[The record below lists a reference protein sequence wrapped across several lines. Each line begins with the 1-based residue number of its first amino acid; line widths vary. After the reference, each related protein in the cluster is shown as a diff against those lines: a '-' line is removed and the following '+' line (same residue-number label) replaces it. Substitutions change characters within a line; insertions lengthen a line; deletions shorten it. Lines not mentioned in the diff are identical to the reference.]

1 MYNENIDYVTGTI
14 YSYSFLCMRKVWL
27 SYHNLS
33 FEGENELVQIGKFI
47 DENTYTNQKHNFMI
61 DNKVN
66 IDFLKM
72 IDNKV
77 NIDFLK
83 DNIVHEVK
91 KSDKEKQ
98 MAINQIK
105 YYLFILKQHGFDNI
119 KGELN
124 IPSKRYKEE
133 VLLEEGDDK
142 KILERLEIINQ
153 TLSEK
158 NIPETINKSSC
169 KKCAYYEFCYI

>member
-1 MYNENIDYVTGTI
+1 MNNENINYVTGTI

-33 FEGENELVQIGKFI
+33 FEGESELVKIGKFI
-47 DENTYTNQKHNFMI
+47 DENTYTNQKHNF
-61 DNKVN
+61 
-66 IDFLKM
+66 M

-133 VLLEEGDDK
+133 VLLEERDNE

>member
-1 MYNENIDYVTGTI
+1 MNNENIDYVTGTI

-66 IDFLKM
+66 IDFLK
-72 IDNKV
+72 
-77 NIDFLK
+77 
-83 DNIVHEVK
+83 DNIVHEIK

>member
-1 MYNENIDYVTGTI
+1 MNDENINYVTGTI

-47 DENTYTNQKHNFMI
+47 DEIGKFIDENTYTNQKHNFMI

-66 IDFLKM
+66 IDFLK
-72 IDNKV
+72 
-77 NIDFLK
+77 
-83 DNIVHEVK
+83 DNIVHEIK

-133 VLLEEGDDK
+133 VLLEERDNE

>member
-1 MYNENIDYVTGTI
+1 MNDENINYVTGTI

-47 DENTYTNQKHNFMI
+47 DKNTYTNQKHNF
-61 DNKVN
+61 
-66 IDFLKM
+66 M

-133 VLLEEGDDK
+133 VLLEERDNE

>member
-1 MYNENIDYVTGTI
+1 MNNENINYVTGTI

-33 FEGENELVQIGKFI
+33 FESESELVQIGKFI

-66 IDFLKM
+66 IDFLK
-72 IDNKV
+72 
-77 NIDFLK
+77 
-83 DNIVHEVK
+83 DNIVHEIK

-105 YYLFILKQHGFDNI
+105 YYLFILKQRGFEDI

-133 VLLEEGDDK
+133 VLLEEDDNK
-142 KILERLEIINQ
+142 NILERIELINKIIKSND
-153 TLSEK
+153 
-158 NIPETINKSSC
+158 IPETINIRAC

>member
-1 MYNENIDYVTGTI
+1 MNNENINYVTGTI

-33 FEGENELVQIGKFI
+33 FEGESELVKIGKFI

-66 IDFLKM
+66 IDFLK
-72 IDNKV
+72 
-77 NIDFLK
+77 

-98 MAINQIK
+98 MAVNQIK

-133 VLLEEGDDK
+133 VLLEERDNE

>member
-1 MYNENIDYVTGTI
+1 MNDENINYVTGTI

-27 SYHNLS
+27 YYHNLS

-47 DENTYTNQKHNFMI
+47 DENTYTNQKHNF
-61 DNKVN
+61 
-66 IDFLKM
+66 M

-133 VLLEEGDDK
+133 VLLEERDNE

>member
-1 MYNENIDYVTGTI
+1 MNDENINYVTGTI

-33 FEGENELVQIGKFI
+33 FEGENELVHIGKFI
-47 DENTYTNQKHNFMI
+47 DENTYTNQKHNF
-61 DNKVN
+61 
-66 IDFLKM
+66 M

-133 VLLEEGDDK
+133 VLLEERDNE

>member
-1 MYNENIDYVTGTI
+1 MNDENINYVTGTI

-66 IDFLKM
+66 IDFLK
-72 IDNKV
+72 
-77 NIDFLK
+77 
-83 DNIVHEVK
+83 DNIVHEIK

-98 MAINQIK
+98 MTINQIK

-133 VLLEEGDDK
+133 VLLEERDNE

>member
-1 MYNENIDYVTGTI
+1 MNDENINYVTGTI
-14 YSYSFLCMRKVWL
+14 YYYSFLCMRKVWL
-27 SYHNLS
+27 YYHNLS

-47 DENTYTNQKHNFMI
+47 DENTYTNQKHNF
-61 DNKVN
+61 
-66 IDFLKM
+66 M

-133 VLLEEGDDK
+133 VLLEERDNE

>member
-1 MYNENIDYVTGTI
+1 MHI
-14 YSYSFLCMRKVWL
+14 F
-27 SYHNLS
+27 
-33 FEGENELVQIGKFI
+33 
-47 DENTYTNQKHNFMI
+47 
-61 DNKVN
+61 
-66 IDFLKM
+66 KM
-72 IDNKV
+72 TLTV
-77 NIDFLK
+77 C
-83 DNIVHEVK
+83 HEIK

-124 IPSKRYKEE
+124 IPSKKYKEE
-133 VLLEEGDDK
+133 VLLEDGDDK

-153 TLSEK
+153 SISEK
-158 NIPETINKSSC
+158 NIPEAINKSAC